1 MTSGHS
7 AVGLLM
13 AGRCRDAVKC
23 VDSGGDA
30 APILVLDSRNIDID
44 ILDTR
49 YTGYHVRC
57 DAPRPG
63 QGKVL
68 VPQYRNTQWSQ
79 SRGPAPHTWP
89 QLDTAVF
96 VS

>member
-1 MTSGHS
+1 
-7 AVGLLM
+7 M

-23 VDSGGDA
+23 VDTSGDA

-44 ILDTR
+44 ILDTIDIVN
-49 YTGYHVRC
+49 TMCGVTHP
-57 DAPRPG
+57 APCTRPG